1 MCECERLISG
11 FMAHLGNKLGVQSV
25 KLLGVN
31 IYPFKNKSGMWKF
44 VKFSTQSFGVFV

>member
-11 FMAHLGNKLGVQSV
+11 FMALLGNKFGVQSV

-31 IYPFKNKSGMWKF
+31 IYPSKKQKWNVEIG
-44 VKFSTQSFGVFV
+44 